1 MFRSANRGIRQ
12 GRGRRCSVR
21 VAHAYDYISK
31 LTLFSVNGA
40 TTNTIETQYYWG
52 KDLSGTLQGAGNAPV
67 VEDDQVGRMS
77 KANEPRSG
85 RKSPRVGGLLYLTV
99 DGCIYIPCYDNNGNI
114 TRYLDDNGN
123 TVAQYTYDAFG
134 KIVAQSG
141 PLVDF
146 FRHRFSTK
154 YFDPETGLYYY
165 GYRFYSPTLM
175 RWLNRDPIEE
185 DGGLNLYG
193 FCRNNSLCGYDELG
207 LEWVIERNSS
217 KRWAIA
223 RKSSRK
229 DTIMSL
235 ADKLKLDFSERAKW
249 LKRNENN
256 PCLFEVPNVF
266 CVYTSKSGWRD
277 GVIAFVTQLKR
288 KAMSDAALYQ
298 AKGFKVIS
306 HEWASSENSFYDMWT
321 QDGIYAI
328 SFAGHGSKYGFVADN
343 ASGSAIDPLS
353 VHPPY
358 HLAAVSAYSCL
369 SSVDIPGNVIS
380 PDGTIPISSWKKH
393 VSQHGTFFGYSG
405 WVNWLSQLWLEEST
419 NAE

>member
-1 MFRSANRGIRQ
+1 
-12 GRGRRCSVR
+12 VR

-249 LKRNENN
+249 LRRNKDN

-266 CVYTSKSGWRD
+266 CVYTSKSGWLD
-277 GVIAFVTQLKR
+277 NNVAVVTHLKR
-288 KAMSDAALYQ
+288 KAVSDSERYKS
-298 AKGFKVIS
+298 KGFMIVS
-306 HEWASSENSFYDMWT
+306 HKWADSDDTFIDMWT
-321 QDGIYAI
+321 EDGIYAV
-328 SFAGHGSKYGFVADN
+328 SFGGHGTVYGFKAETSSDTAVAPD
-343 ASGSAIDPLS
+343 L
-353 VHPPY
+353 VCPPY
-358 HLAAVSAYSCL
+358 HLAAVCAYSCVSAMYIEGGL
-369 SSVDIPGNVIS
+369 TLPNGKT
-380 PDGTIPISSWKKH
+380 PRYSWRNH
-393 VSQHGTFFGYSG
+393 VSPQGTFVGYNG
-405 WVNWLSQLWLEEST
+405 KVYWFNLSKQEVSINE
-419 NAE
+419 AGQ